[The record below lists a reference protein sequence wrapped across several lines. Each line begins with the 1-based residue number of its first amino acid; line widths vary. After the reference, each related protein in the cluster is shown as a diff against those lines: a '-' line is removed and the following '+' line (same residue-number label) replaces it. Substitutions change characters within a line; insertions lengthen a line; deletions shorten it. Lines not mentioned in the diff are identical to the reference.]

1 MAILSLVALLLS
13 AAPAPGSPPRPA
25 CAELERRLAGAQLD
39 SRKWRAFRDV
49 ARYRATAK
57 LDPLP
62 GFPVCQSV
70 ARARAELRDDPRT
83 ARLLRRAGLSQ
94 TDYLLTG
101 WAAIV
106 ARYPED
112 YPGLMSASSAR
123 NRNFVKAYRTEI
135 DALFRGE

>member
-1 MAILSLVALLLS
+1 MVLFSLTALLLS
-13 AAPAPGSPPRPA
+13 ATQAAPSPSRTV
-25 CAELERRLAGAQLD
+25 CADLEKRLAGVRLD

-62 GFPVCQSV
+62 GFPVCESV
-70 ARARAELRDDPRT
+70 TRSRSELGGDRRT
-83 ARLLRRAGLSQ
+83 AVLLRQAGLSQ

-112 YPGLMSASSAR
+112 YPGLTGASATR
-123 NRNFVKAYRTEI
+123 NRSFVEAHRAEV
-135 DALFRGE
+135 DALFGGE

>member
-1 MAILSLVALLLS
+1 MALSSLTALLLS
-13 AAPAPGSPPRPA
+13 AASAPSLPSQTA
-25 CAELERRLAGAQLD
+25 CADLERRLAGTRLD

-62 GFPVCQSV
+62 GFPVCQSFP
-70 ARARAELRDDPRT
+70 RARAELDGDRRT
-83 ARLLRRAGLSQ
+83 AMLLRQAGLSQ

-101 WAAIV
+101 WAAVV

-112 YPGLMSASSAR
+112 YPGLTGAAATR
-123 NRNFVKAYRTEI
+123 NRRFVEGHRTEI